1 MSFPSR
7 ATLGA
12 VLGGGVALSAVVGAV
27 TAGCSSSSA
36 GPGLLQNQL
45 GIRDDGSVGF
55 PRPDGAGGTP
65 PPDGGPSP
73 GSEGGSSP
81 GFDGAPD
88 VGADGA
94 SGAGSDD
101 ASDGASPDVS
111 AGACNGDTADGP
123 LVEQTVLSGSQ
134 PAAMGGHIY
143 SGTYWLTERDTYGG
157 TPDGLFVQRSL
168 VIDATTVNLVGGDT
182 TSDAGMPVWAT
193 TTSTYEVLD
202 LIVLSTTE
210 SCPGP
215 AHVTNV
221 QFTAAGGQLTLYPTS
236 DTAEVYTLQ

>member
-1 MSFPSR
+1 MSFRSR
-7 ATLGA
+7 ATLA
-12 VLGGGVALSAVVGAV
+12 TVLGGGVALSTVVGAV
-27 TAGCSSSSA
+27 TTGCSSSST

-45 GIRDDGSVGF
+45 GIRDGSVGLATSDGGGGTL
-55 PRPDGAGGTP
+55 PDAGSSLGSDTGSGPGSDGGSDLGPDGTS
-65 PPDGGPSP
+65 D
-73 GSEGGSSP
+73 
-81 GFDGAPD
+81 
-88 VGADGA
+88 
-94 SGAGSDD
+94 AGSDD
-101 ASDGASPDVS
+101 ASEGASPDGS
-111 AGACNGDTADGP
+111 AGACNGNTADGP

-168 VIDATTVNLVGGDT
+168 VIDATTVNVVGGDT
-182 TSDAGMPVWAT
+182 TSDAGMPVWTT

-215 AHVTNV
+215 PHVTNV